1 MEDLVKHLISNG
13 IEEGTA
19 NKIAASY
26 DEDNTVDTEDL
37 QKALDGIAE
46 AMQENDTTDTDA
58 MIAEAQD
65 VAEAVTRGADAL
77 LAEVREQND
86 ALAKG
91 LLAIG
96 EEMRAVRTFLNT
108 QYGAVEQ
115 VTEQVEAVKKSLGEP
130 TLRKSVESVTV
141 GSPYEDTETAT
152 VNPRTEM
159 ITKALEE
166 LKTGSTN
173 DTRQAVLRKAITQ
186 LECGVD
192 VNTVKNQLGI

>member
-108 QYGAVEQ
+108 QYSAVGQ

-130 TLRKSVESVTV
+130 MLRKSVKSVSV
-141 GSPYEDTETAT
+141 NSPYEDTETGT

-186 LECGVD
+186 LECGVN